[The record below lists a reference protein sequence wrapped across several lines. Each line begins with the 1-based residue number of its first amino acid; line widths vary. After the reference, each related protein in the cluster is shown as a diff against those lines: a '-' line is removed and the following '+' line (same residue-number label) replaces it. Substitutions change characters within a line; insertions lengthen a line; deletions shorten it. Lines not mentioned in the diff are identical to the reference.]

1 MSVLSEDQ
9 RIQILHDLVAI
20 PSVNDHEQKVAEYLR
35 KLLAAHQID
44 SQILPVTGDRA
55 NLVAEIGSGHPIL
68 GISGHMDVVDPGD
81 ADQWAS
87 DPFTLTERQGNL
99 FGRGATDM
107 KSGLAAMVI
116 AMIELAAQGKPT
128 KGTIRLM
135 ATMGEEVGEL
145 GSKHFLDDGYMK
157 DVDALLIGEPSG
169 WYVAHAH
176 KGSMDIRF
184 TSHGRAAHSSMPEDG
199 FNAIDPLLQLL
210 QDGNHLFREMNH
222 ETNELLGPLTF
233 NTTIFNGGSQ
243 VNSIPDKAVAEVNIR
258 TIPELNNAEVKEE
271 LQRLVT
277 IQKEDGAQID
287 MDVDMSQPSRS
298 VQGDSAL
305 ADLAA
310 KLGQQYSGKELK
322 RGGIAPVTDA
332 SNLLEGKP
340 KNYPFVIFGPGNNT
354 PHQVNESVPKKM
366 YLQFCDLY
374 QDLFDQFLN
383 A

>member
-1 MSVLSEDQ
+1 
-9 RIQILHDLVAI
+9 VAI

-99 FGRGATDM
+99 YGRGATDM

-287 MDVDMSQPSRS
+287 MDVYMSQPSRS

-322 RGGIAPVTDA
+322 RGGIAPVTGA

>member
-44 SQILPVTGDRA
+44 SQMLPVTGDRA

-99 FGRGATDM
+99 YGRGATDM

-287 MDVDMSQPSRS
+287 MDVYMSQPSRS

-332 SNLLEGKP
+332 SNLLEGKR

>member
-20 PSVNDHEQKVAEYLR
+20 LSVNDHEQKVAEYLR

-99 FGRGATDM
+99 YGRGATDM

-145 GSKHFLDDGYMK
+145 GSKYFLDDGYMK

-287 MDVDMSQPSRS
+287 MDVYMSQPSRS

>member
-99 FGRGATDM
+99 YGRGATDM

-287 MDVDMSQPSRS
+287 MDVYMSQPSRS

-374 QDLFDQFLN
+374 QDLFYQFLN

>member
-287 MDVDMSQPSRS
+287 MDVYMSQPSRS

>member
-99 FGRGATDM
+99 YGRGATDM

-287 MDVDMSQPSRS
+287 MDVYMSQPSRS

-322 RGGIAPVTDA
+322 RGGIAPVTGA

>member
-99 FGRGATDM
+99 YGRGATDM

-287 MDVDMSQPSRS
+287 MDVYMSQPSRS